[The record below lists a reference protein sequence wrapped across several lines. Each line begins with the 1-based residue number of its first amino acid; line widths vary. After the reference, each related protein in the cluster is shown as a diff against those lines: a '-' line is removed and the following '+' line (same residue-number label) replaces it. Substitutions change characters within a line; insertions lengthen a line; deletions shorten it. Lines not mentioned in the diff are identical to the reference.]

1 MTQPDNESPS
11 ALIPA
16 DVTSSD
22 EATVLDTL
30 GRDLR
35 LGRTDV
41 APETAAA
48 SPQTEASLALDVV
61 RADQEV
67 QTYIRQANK
76 NLGVLGFTEHGF
88 RHVGLVA
95 NIARNVLR
103 LLDYDPRQQELAAV
117 AGYLHDIGNVV
128 SRHGHAA
135 TSALL
140 AYQILNRLGMAP
152 NDVAIVLGAI
162 GSHGDDSG
170 RLGEPVHPVSAALIL
185 ADKSDVHRSRVRN
198 TDPNSFDQ
206 HDRVNYAATSSFL
219 RVAPEA
225 KTITLE
231 LTIDTEMAPVMQYFE
246 IFLPRMLMSRHAAE
260 LLGCAFHIT
269 INEVVV
275 L

>member
-1 MTQPDNESPS
+1 MTDSPAETQAQVLATTGTS
-11 ALIPA
+11 ATILPLGSEPRYGKTNIDPE
-16 DVTSSD
+16 
-22 EATVLDTL
+22 EASE
-30 GRDLR
+30 
-35 LGRTDV
+35 
-41 APETAAA
+41 APERT
-48 SPQTEASLALDVV
+48 PSLQLEEV
-61 RADQEV
+61 RDDPEV
-67 QTYIRQANK
+67 QTFIKQANI

-103 LLDYDPRQQELAAV
+103 LLEYDERQQELAAI

-128 SRHGHAA
+128 SRHGHANS
-135 TSALL
+135 SAMLAHSILL
-140 AYQILNRLGMAP
+140 RLGMSP
-152 NDVAIVLGAI
+152 LDVAVVLSAL
-162 GSHGDDSG
+162 GSHGDDGG
-170 RLGEPVHPVSAALIL
+170 RLGEAVNPVSAAVIL

-198 TDPNSFDQ
+198 NDPASFDQ

-219 RVAPEA
+219 RVDAAA

-231 LTIDTEMAPVMQYFE
+231 LTIDTEIAPVMHYFE

-260 LLGCAFHIT
+260 LLDCEFHIV

>member
-1 MTQPDNESPS
+1 MIDPPS
-11 ALIPA
+11 QIAAADSVAVADALVVP
-16 DVTSSD
+16 
-22 EATVLDTL
+22 L
-30 GRDLR
+30 GEDLKY
-35 LGRTDV
+35 GKTDV

-48 SPQTEASLALDVV
+48 APRTEPSLSLDVV
-61 RADQEV
+61 RADPEV
-67 QTYIRQANK
+67 QAFIRQANK

-95 NIARNVLR
+95 SISRNVLR
-103 LLDYDPRQQELAAV
+103 LLEYDARQQELAAV

-135 TSALL
+135 TGAILAHPILL
-140 AYQILNRLGMAP
+140 RLGMPFDDIA
-152 NDVAIVLGAI
+152 VVLGAI
-162 GSHGDDSG
+162 GSHGDDHH

-198 TDPNSFDQ
+198 NDPTSFDQ

-219 RVAPEA
+219 RVDAAA

-231 LTIDTEMAPVMQYFE
+231 LTIDTVMAPVMEYFE
-246 IFLPRMLMSRHAAE
+246 IFLPRMLMSRHAAD
-260 LLGCAFHIT
+260 LLACVFHIS
-269 INEVVV
+269 INDVVV

>member
-1 MTQPDNESPS
+1 MSSPIKANDGPVS
-11 ALIPA
+11 IPTGA
-16 DVTSSD
+16 F
-22 EATVLDTL
+22 
-30 GRDLR
+30 GR
-35 LGRTDV
+35 
-41 APETAAA
+41 AAA
-48 SPQTEASLALDVV
+48 LEEPDQELRVAEPAPVAEPPAPPLRPEPSLTLEVV
-61 RADQEV
+61 RADPEV
-67 QTYIRQANK
+67 QAYIRQANK

-103 LLDYDPRQQELAAV
+103 MLEYDARQQELAAI

-135 TSALL
+135 TGAML
-140 AYQILNRLGMAP
+140 AYAILNRLGMAP
-152 NDVAIVLGAI
+152 EDVAVVLGAI

-198 TDPNSFDQ
+198 PDPSTFDQ

-231 LTIDTEMAPVMQYFE
+231 LTIDTAIAPVMHYFE

-269 INEVVV
+269 MNEVVV